1 VSAGNDI
8 SGPVASKRG
17 VRSGVRTSAL
27 LLTTLALGFY
37 VAFIAMTI
45 YRNRHG

>member
-1 VSAGNDI
+1 VSTDNDI
-8 SGPVASKRG
+8 ARSGASR
-17 VRSGVRTSAL
+17 RGVRTSAL

>member
-1 VSAGNDI
+1 MNTGDDLARTG
-8 SGPVASKRG
+8 AAKR
-17 VRSGVRTSAL
+17 SVRTSAL

-45 YRNRHG
+45 YRNHHG